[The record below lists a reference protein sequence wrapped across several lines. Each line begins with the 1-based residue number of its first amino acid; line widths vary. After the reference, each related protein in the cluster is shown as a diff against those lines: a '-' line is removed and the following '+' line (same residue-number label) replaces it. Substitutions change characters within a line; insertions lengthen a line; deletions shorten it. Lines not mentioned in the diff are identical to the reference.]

1 VVQASE
7 RKIRLSDV
15 DQEESMGIARREA
28 MGRGIRLKRA
38 ERDIVNNDFEE
49 LRSEYTVCRRS
60 RQNRCCSGS
69 RCVGACIFRKIHMFV
84 MPVLVVEVA
93 MT

>member
-1 VVQASE
+1 MVQASE

-38 ERDIVNNDFEE
+38 ERDIVNNDSEE
-49 LRSEYTVCRRS
+49 LRSEYVACCGS
-60 RQNRCCSGS
+60 NQN
-69 RCVGACIFRKIHMFV
+69 
-84 MPVLVVEVA
+84 
-93 MT
+93 